1 MVCRFSPN
9 HRKKNRNLSPFVHSW
24 DTHSKLQFL
33 QMICEP
39 FILPFKF
46 YSKVCAIHLLCK
58 ISDFQSIFDCTK
70 ISTDLAK
77 WISVIQTFS
86 RHKEKKREENKI
98 YYSSFKEIGLK
109 TTISEKRRLVWMQLR
124 SFSSSEPENYSK

>member
-9 HRKKNRNLSPFVHSW
+9 HRKKTGIFHLLYIPELLTQSCNFCKW
-24 DTHSKLQFL
+24 YAK
-33 QMICEP
+33 P

-46 YSKVCAIHLLCK
+46 YSKVCAIHFLCK